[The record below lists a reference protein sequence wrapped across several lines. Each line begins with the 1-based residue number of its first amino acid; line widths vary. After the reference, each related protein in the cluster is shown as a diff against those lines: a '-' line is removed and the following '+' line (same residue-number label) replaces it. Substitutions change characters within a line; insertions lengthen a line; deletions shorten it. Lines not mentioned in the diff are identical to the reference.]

1 MFSSK
6 KPRLYHLGCKHFN
19 YFISV
24 CVIIGWQQI
33 MFLVRYFHTSCPRS
47 IGGLFDYIIL
57 FYRLSFTDIKNR
69 PIYPTVHFLLYAQ
82 ILRDWASFSS
92 IYHRVVRG
100 SCRIDVRFL
109 IGLFIFMMI
118 GLLDFSSF
126 LILPTYCWNIALPI
140 FCSNFDFGV
149 IWEWSHCSASFIT
162 ISNEAMQWGCKIF
175 VFTNFCIPT
184 M

>member
-1 MFSSK
+1 MRDNWLATDNVLGTLFPHVMSEINWRSLW
-6 KPRLYHLGCKHFN
+6 LY
-19 YFISV
+19 
-24 CVIIGWQQI
+24 
-33 MFLVRYFHTSCPRS
+33 
-47 IGGLFDYIIL
+47 YIIL
-57 FYRLSFTDIKNR
+57 LTEYTIKNR
-69 PIYPTVHFLLYAQ
+69 PIYHTVHFLLYAQ

-92 IYHRVVRG
+92 IYHRVVGG

-118 GLLDFSSF
+118 GLLDFSPF
-126 LILPTYCWNIALPI
+126 LILPTYCRNIALPI
-140 FCSNFDFGV
+140 SCSNFDFRV

-162 ISNEAMQWGCKIF
+162 ISNEAMQWGCKFF